1 MAPLTDDCG
10 RCAYEGLADF
20 GASRDRRPLDLP
32 CVGASS
38 LTHDTAPPL
47 RDAES
52 VATIV
57 GSGLPAG
64 HGPGGEGA
72 CPIRVDSGSLRR

>member
-1 MAPLTDDCG
+1 MTVADVHMKAWPIL
-10 RCAYEGLADF
+10 GLVEIED
-20 GASRDRRPLDLP
+20 PLDLP

-38 LTHDTAPPL
+38 LTHDTAPPP